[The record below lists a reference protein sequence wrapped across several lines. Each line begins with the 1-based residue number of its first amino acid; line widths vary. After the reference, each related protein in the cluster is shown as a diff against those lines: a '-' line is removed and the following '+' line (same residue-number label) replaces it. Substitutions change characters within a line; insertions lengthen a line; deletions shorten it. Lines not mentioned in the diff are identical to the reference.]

1 MANDNKHIGIIS
13 RWIELNRKLP
23 VKPYPD
29 YDKIPKHTEGWSVYP
44 HKLPVAPY
52 PYPRKSGVKDN
63 D

>member
-1 MANDNKHIGIIS
+1 MANDN
-13 RWIELNRKLP
+13 KLP

-29 YDKIPKHTEGWSVYP
+29 YDKIPKHTEGWRVYP